1 MSGGNKIVEVVS
13 ELFKRAETSIPEDV
27 KNALEDALTV
37 EEGVARV
44 QIATILENVKVAGDG
59 KIPMCQDTG
68 TPLVYLGIGGI
79 AKVDLNNLVAAVS
92 EGIIKASNEVPLRK
106 HMVDPLTRENVT
118 EKMRDYSKFINFEIL
133 PDKNYLEITVFPKGG
148 GSENMSALAMLTPS
162 QGIGGVK
169 EFVLKT
175 VSDAGGKPCP
185 PTIVGVGIGGTSDI
199 AMKLSKKALLRPITR
214 RNHIE
219 EIVGLEREIL
229 SEINKLGIGPMAL
242 GGKTTS
248 LAVNI
253 ETAPC
258 NTNGLPVAVNMQCW
272 AARRATARI
281 LEDKVEYL

>member
-1 MSGGNKIVEVVS
+1 MIVEVVS

-44 QIATILENVKVAGDG
+44 QIATILENVKVAGG
-59 KIPMCQDTG
+59 GRIPLCQDTG
-68 TPLVYLGIGGI
+68 TPLVYLGVGGI
-79 AKVDLNNLVAAVS
+79 AEVDLNKLVASVS
-92 EGIIKASNEVPLRK
+92 EGIIKATDEVPLRK
-106 HMVDPLTRENVT
+106 HMVDPLTRENIT
-118 EKMRDYSKFINFEIL
+118 DKISDYSKFINLEIL
-133 PDKNYLEITVFPKGG
+133 PDKDYLEITVFPKGG

-162 QGIGGVK
+162 QGIDGVK

-185 PTIVGVGIGGTSDI
+185 PTIVGVGIGGTSDV
-199 AMKLSKKALLRPITR
+199 AMKLSKKALLRPITE
-214 RNHIE
+214 RNGEDEIAQIE
-219 EIVGLEREIL
+219 MGLLEK
-229 SEINKLGIGPMAL
+229 INKLGIGPMAL